1 MLTDACNSLEK
12 QETLEINE
20 LSELLAASLP

>member
-12 QETLEINE
+12 EDELEISE
-20 LSELLAASLP
+20 LSEILAASLP